1 MQIHKRIYKWANA
14 SVVFLTGEKDKR
26 KIKKLNARIYLIRVE
41 RSNSMKLKG
50 KIKELTALT
59 SAICMLSVPNTTVLA
74 ATGTKINSVP
84 LSIESEIEAGDTD
97 SDVTVSTSS
106 SEFDIDD
113 VVITN
118 EPSDEWDD
126 GDKPK
131 LKITL
136 YADDDYYFASGFSK
150 SSVSLSGSDGTVTS
164 VSRSS
169 SDTLI
174 VYVTLDALDDDDSD
188 HDLDVSGLEWDE
200 SDGTASWEESDDA
213 KKYEVRLYRGSSAV
227 TSVLTT
233 TSTSYDFSGY
243 ITKSG
248 YYTFKVRG
256 VYNTSNKGSWEESDS
271 WYVSSSEAQEISS
284 SSKSTPSNNTASSGT
299 GAWLKDDAGWWYCN
313 ADRSYTTNGWQYI
326 DNLWYYFDENG
337 YMKTGWILYK
347 DAWYYCGESGAML
360 VNATTLD
367 GYYVNGDGVW
377 VQ

>member
-1 MQIHKRIYKWANA
+1 MAYSKKR
-14 SVVFLTGEKDKR
+14 
-26 KIKKLNARIYLIRVE
+26 LIAAA
-41 RSNSMKLKG
+41 MAG
-50 KIKELTALT
+50 
-59 SAICMLSVPNTTVLA
+59 VLA
-74 ATGTKINSVP
+74 MMSAFPGYAASRKKITSVSVSIKADIEP
-84 LSIESEIEAGDTD
+84 ETDFGQEIIEIESSSNRYSVDGYEIL
-97 SDVTVSTSS
+97 
-106 SEFDIDD
+106 
-113 VVITN
+113 N
-118 EPSDEWDD
+118 EGFYWTEDMTPEIR
-126 GDKPK
+126 
-131 LKITL
+131 ITL
-136 YADDDYYFASGFSK
+136 TADDDYYFASGFSK

-188 HDLDVSGLEWDE
+188 HDLDVSGQEWDE

-233 TSTSYDFSGY
+233 TSTSYDFSSY
-243 ITKSG
+243 ITKNG

-284 SSKSTPSNNTASSGT
+284 SGSSNGNTPSNTTSSGT
-299 GAWLKDDAGWWYCN
+299 GAWLKDNTGWWYCN

-326 DNLWYYFDENG
+326 DNLWYCFDENG

-360 VNATTLD
+360 VNTTTPD

>member
-1 MQIHKRIYKWANA
+1 MAYSKKR
-14 SVVFLTGEKDKR
+14 
-26 KIKKLNARIYLIRVE
+26 LIAAA
-41 RSNSMKLKG
+41 MAG
-50 KIKELTALT
+50 
-59 SAICMLSVPNTTVLA
+59 VLA
-74 ATGTKINSVP
+74 MMSAFPGYAASRKKITSVSVSIKADIEP
-84 LSIESEIEAGDTD
+84 ETDFGQEIIEIESSSNRYSVDGYEIL
-97 SDVTVSTSS
+97 
-106 SEFDIDD
+106 
-113 VVITN
+113 N
-118 EPSDEWDD
+118 EGFYWTEDMTPQIR
-126 GDKPK
+126 
-131 LKITL
+131 ITL
-136 YADDDYYFASGFSK
+136 TADDDYYFASGFSK

-233 TSTSYDFSGY
+233 TSTSYDFSSY
-243 ITKSG
+243 ITKNG

-284 SSKSTPSNNTASSGT
+284 SGSSNGNTPSNTTSSGT
-299 GAWLKDDAGWWYCN
+299 GAWLKDNTGWWYCN

-326 DNLWYYFDENG
+326 DNLWYCFDENG

-360 VNATTLD
+360 VNTTTPD

>member
-1 MQIHKRIYKWANA
+1 MAYSKKR
-14 SVVFLTGEKDKR
+14 
-26 KIKKLNARIYLIRVE
+26 LIAAA
-41 RSNSMKLKG
+41 MAG
-50 KIKELTALT
+50 
-59 SAICMLSVPNTTVLA
+59 VLA
-74 ATGTKINSVP
+74 MMSAFPGYAASRKKITSVSVSIKADIEP
-84 LSIESEIEAGDTD
+84 ETDFGQEIIEIESSSNRYSVDGYEIL
-97 SDVTVSTSS
+97 
-106 SEFDIDD
+106 
-113 VVITN
+113 N
-118 EPSDEWDD
+118 EGFYWTEDMTPEIR
-126 GDKPK
+126 
-131 LKITL
+131 ITL
-136 YADDDYYFASGFSK
+136 TADDDYYFASGFSK

-233 TSTSYDFSGY
+233 TSTSYDFSSY
-243 ITKSG
+243 ITKNG

-284 SSKSTPSNNTASSGT
+284 SGSSNGNTPSNTTSSGT
-299 GAWLKDDAGWWYCN
+299 GAWLKDNTGWWYCN

-326 DNLWYYFDENG
+326 DNLWYCFDENG

-360 VNATTLD
+360 VNTTTPD

>member
-1 MQIHKRIYKWANA
+1 
-14 SVVFLTGEKDKR
+14 
-26 KIKKLNARIYLIRVE
+26 
-41 RSNSMKLKG
+41 MKLKG

-59 SAICMLSVPNTTVLA
+59 SAICMLSVPNTTALA

-97 SDVTVSTSS
+97 RDVTVSTSS
-106 SEFDIDD
+106 SKFDIDD

-233 TSTSYDFSGY
+233 TSTSYDFSSY
-243 ITKSG
+243 ITKNG

-256 VYNTSNKGSWEESDS
+256 VYNTSTKGSWE
-271 WYVSSSEAQEISS
+271 VCFF
-284 SSKSTPSNNTASSGT
+284 KRSTGDQFFRFFK
-299 GAWLKDDAGWWYCN
+299 WK
-313 ADRSYTTNGWQYI
+313 YTFQYDI
-326 DNLWYYFDENG
+326 FRYWCVAERQYRLVVLQRRPQ
-337 YMKTGWILYK
+337 LYHK
-347 DAWYYCGESGAML
+347 RLAVY
-360 VNATTLD
+360 
-367 GYYVNGDGVW
+367 
-377 VQ
+377 